1 MLEIAHVKL
10 FKKTVS
16 HQLVLLVIKQNQKPD
31 LLVNHIAKRK
41 TRQHKKVL
49 IETTTSNYLTIEK
62 LTVRKKKR
70 IQD

>member
-31 LLVNHIAKRK
+31 LLVNRIAKRK

>member
-1 MLEIAHVKL
+1 MPQYHHA
-10 FKKTVS
+10 KTNEMIK
-16 HQLVLLVIKQNQKPD
+16 QPLYTIKQNQKPD